1 MWFYITKL
9 LKWVPIYINFKKN
22 NNKKLGGP
30 LPPRPSLP
38 DVVHNI
44 SLLFVV
50 FLWWIVSEGTTCR
63 DVVWVY
69 LMTQVEISE
78 MCVPIMEFCSSL
90 SVHRSSSLF
99 FFQTNVLYIHIIFTI
114 WQVITG
120 YYYWGK
126 KVILV
131 LCLNL
136 NLQQLTTYDLL
147 WKYCKNIVNIV
158 PLSLNTIFTLSPL
171 QAKHSRTNKFKFL
184 YCMDKFGTCRLS
196 HPNKFVT

>member
-9 LKWVPIYINFKKN
+9 LKWVPIYINLKNNN

-38 DVVHNI
+38 DMVHNI

-50 FLWWIVSEGTTCR
+50 FLWWIVFEGTTDR

-90 SVHRSSSLF
+90 SVHRSSPLF
-99 FFQTNVLYIHIIFTI
+99 FFSNKCIIYSHYFHNMAS
-114 WQVITG
+114 
-120 YYYWGK
+120 YYWLLLLEQK
-126 KVILV
+126 S
-131 LCLNL
+131 NL
-136 NLQQLTTYDLL
+136 S
-147 WKYCKNIVNIV
+147 VM
-158 PLSLNTIFTLSPL
+158 
-171 QAKHSRTNKFKFL
+171 FKFEPTITNHL
-184 YCMDKFGTCRLS
+184 W
-196 HPNKFVT
+196 FVVKIL